1 MPDWYLILN
10 GVLIG
15 IVVAAPIGPVN
26 LICIRRTLA
35 YGRTN
40 GFVSGLG
47 AAIGDA
53 IFAAVAAFGL
63 TAAASLLMMFG
74 DWLQAV
80 GGIFLIA
87 LGIHTY
93 LNKPADNE
101 AVNAKTSGKLAAA
114 VLATFVLTITNPA
127 TMLGFVAIFGGVGGL
142 VTTEPSMLT
151 AGLLVIAV
159 FLGSSL
165 WWLGVTM
172 TVGLLR
178 DRMTDQTLVLINR
191 VSGGL
196 IISFGIFILIRLIV
210 NSIS

>member
-80 GGIFLIA
+80 GGVFLIA

>member
-47 AAIGDA
+47 AAVGDA
-53 IFAAVAAFGL
+53 LFAAVAAFGL
-63 TAAASLLMMFG
+63 TAASSLVVTFG
-74 DWLQAV
+74 DVLQAV
-80 GGIFLIA
+80 GGVFLVG
-87 LGIHTY
+87 LGIHTF
-93 LNKPADNE
+93 LSKPADTDT
-101 AVNAKTSGKLAAA
+101 VRTSTRSNLIAA
-114 VLATFVLTITNPA
+114 VLATFMLTITNPA

-142 VTTEPSMLT
+142 VTTEPGLIT
-151 AGLLVIAV
+151 ATLLVVAV
-159 FLGSSL
+159 FIGSAL

-178 DRMTDQTLVLINR
+178 GGMTEQHLFMINR
-191 VSGGL
+191 VSGVL
-196 IISFGIFILIRLIV
+196 IVLFGVFILGRLIV
-210 NSIS
+210 NLVG

>member
-1 MPDWYLILN
+1 MADWYLILN

-53 IFAAVAAFGL
+53 VFATVAAFGL
-63 TAAASLLMMFG
+63 TALSTTLMLVG
-74 DWLQAV
+74 DWLQAI
-80 GGIFLIA
+80 GGFFLIG
-87 LGIHTY
+87 LGVHTY
-93 LNKPADNE
+93 LHTPVDTKE
-101 AVNAKTSGKLAAA
+101 VNVKTTGKLAAA
-114 VLATFVLTITNPA
+114 VTATFVLTITNPA

-142 VTTEPSMLT
+142 VTSEPSMLT
-151 AGLLVIAV
+151 AGLLVAAV
-159 FLGSSL
+159 FVGSAL
-165 WWLGVTM
+165 WWLGVVL

-178 DRMTDQTLVLINR
+178 DRMTDQTLILINR
-191 VSGGL
+191 VSGVL
-196 IISFGIFILIRLIV
+196 IISFGIFIIARLIYMSV
-210 NSIS
+210 V